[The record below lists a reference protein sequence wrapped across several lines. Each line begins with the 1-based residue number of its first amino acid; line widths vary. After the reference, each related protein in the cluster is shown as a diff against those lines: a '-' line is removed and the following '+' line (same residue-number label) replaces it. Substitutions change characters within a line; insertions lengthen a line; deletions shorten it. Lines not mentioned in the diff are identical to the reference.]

1 MAGPRWL
8 WSLKRNL
15 SLINSEL
22 PIKRGLTST
31 FTSYHTFTILLLYLN
46 MNPSLEELKEF
57 AEQLTARDAELTAR
71 YAKLTA
77 ELTARHAELTARDA
91 ELTARDA
98 EFTARDAEF
107 AAARQKWEEE
117 AKISR
122 CEARSRQEDEPE
134 LWHPSSQ
141 RESFVIESS
150 KVGSHTYWI
159 HSLTIK
165 YNR

>member
-57 AEQLTARDAELTAR
+57 AEQLTARD
-71 YAKLTA
+71 A